1 MKFQKVFNIDKWCDW
16 HSSLSDFIDDF
27 YAEFSFNPNILE
39 ANEHTFSQFDFLA
52 AEVPGEQEKVS
63 KKDDVTNRVEE
74 LSGNEKIVLEE
85 YVYGDVTLVFA
96 VDDALKNKELRL
108 IYDSDPGWDDEK
120 ESTIDFVPERDKVK
134 VYV

>member
-1 MKFQKVFNIDKWCDW
+1 MFSLNDSMRYLLYSEPTDMRK
-16 HSSLSDFIDDF
+16 SSK
-27 YAEFSFNPNILE
+27 EG
-39 ANEHTFSQFDFLA
+39 
-52 AEVPGEQEKVS
+52 PGEQEKVS

-74 LSGNEKIVLEE
+74 LSGNENIVLEE

-96 VDDALKNKELRL
+96 VDDALNNKELRL
-108 IYDSDPGWDDEK
+108 IYDSDPGWDNEQ